1 MTRDHDIPTLPPI
14 DAQGILTMIQ
24 RLRASIPLKQCRPA
38 PEDGRLHVPVGSTT
52 EFEYRV
58 VLQELHAFTNDLGSA
73 IARVEEFAQD
83 EAMRCIP

>member
-1 MTRDHDIPTLPPI
+1 MTREHDIPTLPPI
-14 DAQGILTMIQ
+14 DAEGILAMIQ
-24 RLRASIPLKQCRPA
+24 RLRASIPLKHYVPG

-58 VLQELHAFTNDLGSA
+58 VLQELHAFASDLGSA